1 MCWLKG
7 LECWCT
13 SPLSS
18 RVCPSQT
25 TLLVWY
31 ILSRRR
37 IVDGSVKLSSK
48 VQFTHVCAMLLV
60 YKKPFV
66 SITRAVRL
74 LLLHLY
80 RQMISLET
88 LGPHRESVS
97 YGEKSLIFK
106 RFQFL
111 PAAQRHSR
119 KDASRPSPPSP
130 FPWDLLLPKN
140 QLKKKQFSLI
150 SFLPRLV
157 LVKRSF
163 TCLSKWQA
171 LETTTI

>member
-13 SPLSS
+13 SLLSS

-37 IVDGSVKLSSK
+37 TVDGSAKLSSK

-80 RQMISLET
+80 RQMIPLET
-88 LGPHRESVS
+88 LEPHRESVS
-97 YGEKSLIFK
+97 YGEKSLEK
-106 RFQFL
+106 SSSLMVLWHGLRM
-111 PAAQRHSR
+111 AHV
-119 KDASRPSPPSP
+119 PSP

-140 QLKKKQFSLI
+140 QMKTQLKKN
-150 SFLPRLV
+150 SFN
-157 LVKRSF
+157 
-163 TCLSKWQA
+163 
-171 LETTTI
+171 